1 MRDANFNYDEPF
13 KIPQV
18 CVCVDV
24 SFEIVCTKCLF
35 ILIVQTAVNVTGGDE
50 QQIMS
55 KRKSIQ
61 RRLEH
66 EITN

>member
-50 QQIMS
+50 Q
-55 KRKSIQ
+55 
-61 RRLEH
+61 
-66 EITN
+66 